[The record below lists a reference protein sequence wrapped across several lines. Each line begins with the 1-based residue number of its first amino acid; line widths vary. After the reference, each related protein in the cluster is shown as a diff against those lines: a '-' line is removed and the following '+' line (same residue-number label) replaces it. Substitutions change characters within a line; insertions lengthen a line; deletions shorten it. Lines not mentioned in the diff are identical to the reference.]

1 MAPVPPSL
9 HFPSPYERPHA
20 APAAALH
27 VPAPD
32 GAQIAAFVYAPD
44 GVRDEPGTP
53 FAIDRSVPPVVLLH
67 GNGEEHGIFGPTI
80 DAVVATGRSV
90 VAIDSR
96 AQGRSTRGTAP
107 LTYELMASDALAVLA
122 RLGVTLFHVLGFS
135 DGGIEALILARDC
148 PKRVL
153 SLVAMGANL
162 CPEGVDDGDWDVE
175 GTARSLRE
183 WADWLDSLGDAGP
196 VDPTLLV
203 PDDTAART
211 NAELLQLMVDEPHID
226 PASLSSVRCPAT
238 VVVGEFD
245 CIRPWQ
251 TRQIVGGLRSGGND
265 RVRQVTVPGCDHTI
279 PKHEPLW
286 CTDVLQQTVAQND
299 LRLPVAGPARPTPG
313 IRVARVDG
321 GWVPEL
327 EALYDRVDDAEERSG
342 TSGWVRGVWPP
353 EGLAARYARE
363 SLTWCAFDE
372 GDVERDGTPRP
383 GAHPLGAVSLDL
395 DDALDGTGADWP
407 TLPAGASL
415 TMHLLAVD
423 PAARGSHVGETLVSA
438 AVAEARRRGC
448 TVIRINTAPENVP
461 ANVLYHRCGFSLH
474 RPIWNPYPGLPLCG
488 WTNLWE
494 LGL

>member
-20 APAAALH
+20 APAAALR
-27 VPAPD
+27 VPASD
-32 GAQIAAFVYAPD
+32 EAQIAAFVYAPD

-80 DAVVATGRSV
+80 DTVVATGRSV

-148 PKRVL
+148 PERVL

-162 CPEGVDDGDWDVE
+162 CPEGVDDGDWDVA
-175 GTARSLRE
+175 GTARSLRT
-183 WADWLDSLGDAGP
+183 WADWLDSLEEGGP

-203 PDDTAART
+203 PDATAART

-226 PASLSSVRCPAT
+226 PASLSLVRCPAT
-238 VVVGEFD
+238 IVVGEFD

-251 TRQIVGGLRSGGND
+251 TRQIVEGLRSGGND

-286 CTDVLQQTVAQND
+286 CTNVLLQTVAQND
-299 LRLPVAGPARPTPG
+299 LRLPVAGPARPSMG
-313 IRVARVDG
+313 VRMARVDG
-321 GWVPEL
+321 SWIPAL
-327 EALYDRVDDAEERSG
+327 EALYGRVDDAEERTG

-363 SLTWCAFDE
+363 GLTWCAFDE

-383 GAHPLGAVSLDL
+383 GARPLGAVSLDL

-407 TLPAGASL
+407 ALPAGASL

-423 PAARGSHVGETLVSA
+423 PAARGRHVGETLVSV
-438 AVAEARRRGC
+438 AVDEARRRGC
-448 TVIRINTAPENVP
+448 KVIRINTAPENVP

-494 LGL
+494 LEL